1 MNFSILMINL
11 FVFSTF
17 SSVVQSIPQSSNTE
31 NTNCTDLN
39 ETSSKSLNL
48 IFALKI
54 CINSDILIDSQ
65 ELLLKAASEGNMQ
78 KNGF

>member
-1 MNFSILMINL
+1 MNFSILIINL

-31 NTNCTDLN
+31 NTNCTDQN